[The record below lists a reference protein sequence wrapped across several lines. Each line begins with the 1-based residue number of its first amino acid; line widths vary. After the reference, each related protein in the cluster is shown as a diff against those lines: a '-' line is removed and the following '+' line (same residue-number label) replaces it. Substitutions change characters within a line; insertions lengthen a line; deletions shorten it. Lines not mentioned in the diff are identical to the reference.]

1 MTGGA
6 LAQDYDFVVIGA
18 GLGGLSAAAALA
30 KKGLSVLVLERHIVP
45 GGYATSFVRG
55 RYEFEVSL
63 HVLSDIGHPE
73 RPGGLQRFLH
83 QLDAWD
89 DVQFAQVPDF
99 SRSIFPD
106 LDIRLPMDPRGF
118 TESICDAFPASA
130 AGVRRF
136 MDRVMAVAREA
147 DGLSDAFGRS
157 KGSRILR
164 MLTIPLRLRAMP
176 RYAFTLLKDV
186 LERDVPEEGARAL
199 LLQGWSYVGL
209 PPSDCSFLY
218 YAAMLGSLLNHG
230 GWYPVMRS
238 QGLSSALA
246 SALEAHGG
254 TLKLGCGVQRILVE
268 GRRAVGVIDDE
279 GNTIRA
285 HAVVSNAGPIVTFD
299 LVGHEHIPDR
309 ALRSLERRPIG
320 TSIFQVYLGI
330 DRPIDAL
337 GLDCHEVMLNDGFDI
352 EAQVALGRTFE
363 RPGHMLIGCPNLAVP
378 GISPTGTSTVTLTSM
393 VHGEPWLEVS
403 PADYVDT
410 KNHFAESMLG
420 WANEHFPGLRDA
432 VEVVEVG
439 TPITMA
445 RYTGHPTGAIYG
457 FDSNR
462 LGHTALRPAPVGPL
476 LGLYH
481 VGAWTNPGGG
491 YWPAISSG
499 QIVGEIAASIVSRKK
514 RAA

>member
-1 MTGGA
+1 MATH
-6 LAQDYDFVVIGA
+6 DYDVIVIGA
-18 GLGGLSAAAALA
+18 GLGGLSAAASLA
-30 KKGLSVLVLERHIVP
+30 RKGLSVLVLERHIVP

-73 RPGGLQRFLH
+73 RPGGLQRFLRE
-83 QLDAWD
+83 LGAWD
-89 DVQFAQVPDF
+89 TVDFAQVPDF

-106 LDIRLPMDPRGF
+106 LDVTLPMDPTGF
-118 TESICDAFPASA
+118 TGAICDAFPASA

-136 MDRVMAVAREA
+136 MGRVMAVAREA
-147 DGLSDAFGRS
+147 DGLSDAFARP
-157 KGSRILR
+157 KGSRVLR

-199 LLQGWSYVGL
+199 LCQGWSYVGL

-246 SALEAHGG
+246 GALEAHGG
-254 TLKLGCGVQRILVE
+254 TLRLGCGVRRILVE
-268 GRRAVGVIDDE
+268 GRRAVGVEDDD
-279 GNTIRA
+279 GTVIRSR
-285 HAVVSNAGPIVTFD
+285 AVVSNAGPIVTYD
-299 LVGHEHIPDR
+299 LLGHEHVPDR
-309 ALRSLERRPIG
+309 ALRSVARRPVG

-330 DRPIDAL
+330 DRPIADL
-337 GLDCHEVMLNDGFDI
+337 GLDSHEVMANDGFDI
-352 EAQVALGRTFE
+352 EAQFAKGRTFD

-378 GISPTGTSTVTLTSM
+378 GISPAGTSTVTLTAM
-393 VHGEPWLEVS
+393 VSGHPWLDVG
-403 PADYVDT
+403 PADYVAT
-410 KNHFAESMLG
+410 KNRFAEGMLA
-420 WANEHFPGLRDA
+420 WAEELFPGLRDA

-439 TPITMA
+439 SPITMA

-462 LGHTALRPAPVGPL
+462 LGHTALRPPPVGPL

-481 VGAWTNPGGG
+481 AGAWTNPGGG

-499 QIVGEIAASIVSRKK
+499 QIVGEIAASILART
-514 RAA
+514 AA